1 MRDWL
6 ISRQRYWGAPIPI
19 VYCKRECGIVPVPDE
34 QLPVM
39 LPDMKDYQPS
49 GTGRSPLANVPEF
62 VNTTCPRCGG
72 PAERETDTL
81 DGFACSSWYY
91 LRFASPHY
99 DQAPFDWQA
108 VDYWLPVDLY
118 VGGAEHAVM
127 HLLYS
132 RMWTKVMYDAEMV
145 KFKEP
150 FRVLRNQ
157 GVIWAADG
165 RRMSKSKGNVVTPD
179 AMVDKYGADALR
191 LWELYMGPFDEDT
204 NWNEDGVAGTVK
216 YSETRMVGGA
226 RIRGGRSPDGTPDAD
241 TLREVHKTI
250 QVVTDHI
257 DRLRFNTALA
267 ALMSQLNLIA
277 RLKPQELSRFAIESY
292 VLMLA
297 PMAPLVAEEIWRALG
312 HQRSI
317 HLESWPKYDPE
328 LAKDRMVTVVV
339 QVNGK
344 VRERLQVGAGTA
356 EDEVRAL
363 ALSSEAVVRHLAGKP
378 PTKVIYVPDKL
389 VSIVA

>member
-1 MRDWL
+1 
-6 ISRQRYWGAPIPI
+6 
-19 VYCKRECGIVPVPDE
+19 
-34 QLPVM
+34 
-39 LPDMKDYQPS
+39 
-49 GTGRSPLANVPEF
+49 
-62 VNTTCPRCGG
+62 
-72 PAERETDTL
+72 
-81 DGFACSSWYY
+81 
-91 LRFASPHY
+91 
-99 DQAPFDWQA
+99 
-108 VDYWLPVDLY
+108 
-118 VGGAEHAVM
+118 
-127 HLLYS
+127 
-132 RMWTKVMYDAEMV
+132 YDAEMV

-157 GVIWAADG
+157 GVIGAADG

-216 YSETRMVGGA
+216 YLRRVWSMVHAYVEAG
-226 RIRGGRSPDGTPDAD
+226 SPDGAPDAD

-250 QVVTDHI
+250 QVVTDYI

-297 PMAPLVAEEIWRALG
+297 PMAPHVAEEIWCALG

-328 LAKDRMVTVVV
+328 LAKDQMVTVVV

-344 VRERLQVGAGTA
+344 VRDRLQVGAGTA
-356 EDEVRAL
+356 EEEVRAL

-378 PTKVIYVPDKL
+378 PRKVIYVPDKL
-389 VSIVA
+389 LSIVA

>member
-1 MRDWL
+1 
-6 ISRQRYWGAPIPI
+6 
-19 VYCKRECGIVPVPDE
+19 
-34 QLPVM
+34 
-39 LPDMKDYQPS
+39 
-49 GTGRSPLANVPEF
+49 
-62 VNTTCPRCGG
+62 
-72 PAERETDTL
+72 
-81 DGFACSSWYY
+81 
-91 LRFASPHY
+91 
-99 DQAPFDWQA
+99 
-108 VDYWLPVDLY
+108 
-118 VGGAEHAVM
+118 
-127 HLLYS
+127 
-132 RMWTKVMYDAEMV
+132 WTKVMYDAEMV

-157 GVIWAADG
+157 GVIWASDG

-216 YSETRMVGGA
+216 FLRRVWSVMRGYVEAGG
-226 RIRGGRSPDGTPDAD
+226 PDGTPDAN

-277 RLKPQELSRFAIESY
+277 RLKPEELSRFAIESY

-297 PMAPLVAEEIWRALG
+297 PMAPHVAEEMWQALG
-312 HQRSI
+312 HQGSI
-317 HLESWPKYDPE
+317 HLESWPRYDPE

-356 EDEVRAL
+356 EEEVRAL
-363 ALSSEAVVRHLAGKP
+363 ALNSEAVVRHLAGKP
-378 PTKVIYVPDKL
+378 PRKVIYVPDKL